1 MVRIKPITDL
11 DFICA
16 VEMPM
21 KKTAIPDQLVV
32 AAKNDRELR
41 RQTSLVPREEF
52 LQYGLR
58 LLARV
63 WAERKAHEIA
73 VGHQFGEPP
82 DVFVLEWAEN

>member
-1 MVRIKPITDL
+1 
-11 DFICA
+11 
-16 VEMPM
+16 M
-21 KKTAIPDQLVV
+21 KKTAIPNQAVV
-32 AAKNDRELR
+32 AAINDRKLR

-73 VGHQFGEPP
+73 VGHQFGEPS
-82 DVFVLEWAEN
+82 DVFGLERTQN